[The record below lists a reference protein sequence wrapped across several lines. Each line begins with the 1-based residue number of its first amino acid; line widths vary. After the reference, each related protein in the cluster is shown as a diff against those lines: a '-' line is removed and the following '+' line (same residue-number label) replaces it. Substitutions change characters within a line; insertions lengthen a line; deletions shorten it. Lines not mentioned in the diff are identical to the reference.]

1 MEGKVCEPGLE
12 DGQDVRGDWNRAW
25 TRCGQ
30 VVASSQVC
38 WGSLEAE
45 PWGWVLAAGSCS
57 RASGESVAGWGTS
70 GRGTQAGMEDRACGW
85 DSQGLLER
93 RKQSSSFPG
102 HPLRPCLIIMPGNF
116 IN

>member
-38 WGSLEAE
+38 WGSLGQSPEAGFWQLVAA
-45 PWGWVLAAGSCS
+45 PGPLGSLSLAGGHPGEAHRQAWRTARVGGTARDCLKGGS
-57 RASGESVAGWGTS
+57 RALL
-70 GRGTQAGMEDRACGW
+70 
-85 DSQGLLER
+85 SQDT
-93 RKQSSSFPG
+93 P
-102 HPLRPCLIIMPGNF
+102 
-116 IN
+116 

>member
-57 RASGESVAGWGTS
+57 RASGESVAGWGHPGEAHRQAWRTARV
-70 GRGTQAGMEDRACGW
+70 GGTASDCLKGGSRALL
-85 DSQGLLER
+85 SQDT
-93 RKQSSSFPG
+93 P
-102 HPLRPCLIIMPGNF
+102 
-116 IN
+116 